1 MIGVV
6 LPKIDSATIGSMVS
20 GILNLFNESG
30 YQLLIADTQ
39 NNPEKELEYLSA
51 FDDKK
56 VDSSYVSV
64 RIDGKTKQLA
74 REKLAK
80 RGLSISAYIRLMLT
94 DVAESVTVTYPDG
107 RKL

>member
-1 MIGVV
+1 M
-6 LPKIDSATIGSMVS
+6 DTITIIKLV
-20 GILNLFNESG
+20 IKVTNHN
-30 YQLLIADTQ
+30 Q
-39 NNPEKELEYLSA
+39 NNN
-51 FDDKK
+51 DKK

-94 DVAESVTVTYPDG
+94 DVAESGTVTYPGG

>member
-1 MIGVV
+1 M
-6 LPKIDSATIGSMVS
+6 DTITIIKLVIKMT
-20 GILNLFNESG
+20 NYN
-30 YQLLIADTQ
+30 Q
-39 NNPEKELEYLSA
+39 NN
-51 FDDKK
+51 DGKK

-94 DVAESVTVTYPDG
+94 DVAESGTVTYPGG

>member
-1 MIGVV
+1 MI
-6 LPKIDSATIGSMVS
+6 DH
-20 GILNLFNESG
+20 N
-30 YQLLIADTQ
+30 Q
-39 NNPEKELEYLSA
+39 NNQNNN
-51 FDDKK
+51 DKK

-64 RIDGKTKQLA
+64 RIDGNTKQLA

-94 DVAESVTVTYPDG
+94 DVAESGTVTYPDG

>member
-1 MIGVV
+1 MI
-6 LPKIDSATIGSMVS
+6 KMTDH
-20 GILNLFNESG
+20 N
-30 YQLLIADTQ
+30 Q
-39 NNPEKELEYLSA
+39 NN
-51 FDDKK
+51 KK

-94 DVAESVTVTYPDG
+94 DVAESGTVTYPGG